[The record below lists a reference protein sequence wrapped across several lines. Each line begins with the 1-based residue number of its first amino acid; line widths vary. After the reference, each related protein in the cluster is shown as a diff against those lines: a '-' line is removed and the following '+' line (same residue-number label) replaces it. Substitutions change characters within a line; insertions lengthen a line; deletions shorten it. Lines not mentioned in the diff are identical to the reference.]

1 VHTLCPKGFNFAKV
15 RTVNQLSISPEPED
29 HMTRERNPIDLEA
42 GDELLPVTRETS
54 RGGNEPPPEVN
65 DRPEQNVAYDE
76 VVKGGPLSAEERDRA
91 KRESPLSD

>member
-1 VHTLCPKGFNFAKV
+1 
-15 RTVNQLSISPEPED
+15 
-29 HMTRERNPIDLEA
+29 MTRDRNEIDLEA

-54 RGGNEPPPEVN
+54 RGGNEPPPEIN

-76 VVKGGPLSAEERDRA
+76 AVKGAPLSAEERDRA